1 MADEKSPD
9 EEGVDKASEAGGTDA
24 EVEKEEKAGGSEEEE
39 GSEEEVEN
47 EEVAKEEVAKEEGEE
62 EEGEEEEGEEEDT
75 PEAEAEDEPPTV
87 ESLSA
92 ALVEAETK
100 VAEFKDQALRAKAD
114 VENIRRRAARD
125 VENAHKYALE
135 RMTGELLPVLDSL
148 EKAVES
154 AAMATQASAVG
165 EGVELSLKMFLTALS
180 RVGIEQL
187 DPLGEPFDPQFHEA
201 LAMVEKPDN
210 EPNSVM
216 EVIQRG
222 YSLNGRL
229 VRAAKVVVV
238 KAAGGDEECA
248 VNADA

>member
-1 MADEKSPD
+1 MADEKSP
-9 EEGVDKASEAGGTDA
+9 EEGVDEASKAGGTDA
-24 EVEKEEKAGGSEEEE
+24 EADNEGHEEKGAEEKGAEEE
-39 GSEEEVEN
+39 GSEEEGSEKEGPQ
-47 EEVAKEEVAKEEGEE
+47 EEIAD
-62 EEGEEEEGEEEDT
+62 EDAS
-75 PEAEAEDEPPTV
+75 EAESEEEPPTV

-92 ALVEAETK
+92 ELAEAETR

-114 VENIRRRAARD
+114 VENMRRRAARD

-154 AAMATQASAVG
+154 AAATKDAGAIG
-165 EGVELSLKMFLTALS
+165 EGVELSLKMFLTVL
-180 RVGIEQL
+180 RKVGIEQL

-201 LAMVEKPDN
+201 LAMVENPDS

-238 KAAGGDEECA
+238 KAAGGDEET
-248 VNADA
+248 DANTDA

>member
-1 MADEKSPD
+1 MVDEKSP
-9 EEGVDKASEAGGTDA
+9 EEGVDEVVDTGATDA
-24 EVEKEEKAGGSEEEE
+24 EAEDEENAGEAGEE
-39 GSEEEVEN
+39 GDKGEID
-47 EEVAKEEVAKEEGEE
+47 KEQ
-62 EEGEEEEGEEEDT
+62 EEDEGV
-75 PEAEAEDEPPTV
+75 PEAEAEEEAPTV
-87 ESLSA
+87 ESLSC
-92 ALVEAETK
+92 ALSEAETK
-100 VAEFKDQALRAKAD
+100 VAQLQDQALRAKAD
-114 VENIRRRAARD
+114 VENMRRRAARD

-154 AAMATQASAVG
+154 ATLAKDADAIG
-165 EGVELSLKMFLTALS
+165 EGVELSLKMFLSVLS
-180 RVGIEQL
+180 KVGIVQL

-201 LAMVEKPDN
+201 IAMVENPDG

-238 KAAGGDEECA
+238 KASSGEESSN
-248 VNADA
+248 VNTSA

>member
-1 MADEKSPD
+1 MVDEKSP
-9 EEGVDKASEAGGTDA
+9 EEGVDEVVDTGATDA
-24 EVEKEEKAGGSEEEE
+24 EAEDEENAGEAGEE
-39 GSEEEVEN
+39 GDKGEID
-47 EEVAKEEVAKEEGEE
+47 KEQ
-62 EEGEEEEGEEEDT
+62 EEDEGV
-75 PEAEAEDEPPTV
+75 PEAEAEEEAPTV
-87 ESLSA
+87 ESLSC
-92 ALVEAETK
+92 ALSEAETK
-100 VAEFKDQALRAKAD
+100 VAQLQDQALRAKAD
-114 VENIRRRAARD
+114 VENMRRRAARD

-154 AAMATQASAVG
+154 ATLTKDADAIG
-165 EGVELSLKMFLTALS
+165 EGVELSLKMFLSVLNK
-180 RVGIEQL
+180 VGIVQL

-201 LAMVEKPDN
+201 IAMVENPDG

-238 KAAGGDEECA
+238 KASSGEESSN
-248 VNADA
+248 VNTSA

>member
-1 MADEKSPD
+1 MVDEKSP
-9 EEGVDKASEAGGTDA
+9 EEGVDEAADAGGNSADTEGA
-24 EVEKEEKAGGSEEEE
+24 EKEVE
-39 GSEEEVEN
+39 V
-47 EEVAKEEVAKEEGEE
+47 
-62 EEGEEEEGEEEDT
+62 
-75 PEAEAEDEPPTV
+75 EAEAEAQAKTETEAGEGEDAPEAEEEAEPPTV
-87 ESLSA
+87 ESLSS
-92 ALVEAETK
+92 ALSEAEIR
-100 VAEFKDQALRAKAD
+100 VAELQDQALRAKAD
-114 VENIRRRAARD
+114 VENMRRRAARD

-154 AAMATQASAVG
+154 AALAKDAGAIG
-165 EGVELSLKMFLTALS
+165 EGVELSLKMFLSVLTN
-180 RVGIEQL
+180 VGIEQL

-201 LAMVEKPDN
+201 LAMVENPDG

-238 KAAGGDEECA
+238 KATGGEEQSGA
-248 VNADA
+248 NTSA

>member
-1 MADEKSPD
+1 MVDEKSP
-9 EEGVDKASEAGGTDA
+9 EEGVDEATEAAGKDIEA
-24 EVEKEEKAGGSEEEE
+24 EEAEKDVEVESE
-39 GSEEEVEN
+39 SESESESSAAE
-47 EEVAKEEVAKEEGEE
+47 
-62 EEGEEEEGEEEDT
+62 
-75 PEAEAEDEPPTV
+75 EAEAEEDEGAKETEEEDEPPTV

-92 ALVEAETK
+92 ALSEAETR
-100 VAEFKDQALRAKAD
+100 VAELQDQALRAKAD
-114 VENIRRRAARD
+114 VENMRRRAARD

-154 AAMATQASAVG
+154 AALATDASAIG
-165 EGVELSLKMFLTALS
+165 EGVELSLKMFLS
-180 RVGIEQL
+180 VMKKVGIEQL

-201 LAMVEKPDN
+201 LAMMENPDG
-210 EPNSVM
+210 EPNTVM

-238 KAAGGDEECA
+238 KATGAEEDSGTNTSA
-248 VNADA
+248 

>member
-39 GSEEEVEN
+39 GSEQEVEN
-47 EEVAKEEVAKEEGEE
+47 EEVAK

-114 VENIRRRAARD
+114 VENIRRRSARD

-154 AAMATQASAVG
+154 ASMATQASAIG
-165 EGVELSLKMFLTALS
+165 EGVELSLKMFLTVLS
-180 RVGIEQL
+180 RFGIEQL

-201 LAMVEKPDN
+201 LAMVEKPDS

>member
-1 MADEKSPD
+1 MVDEKSP
-9 EEGVDKASEAGGTDA
+9 EEGVDEVVDTGATDA
-24 EVEKEEKAGGSEEEE
+24 EAEDEENAGEAGEE
-39 GSEEEVEN
+39 GDKGEID
-47 EEVAKEEVAKEEGEE
+47 KEQ
-62 EEGEEEEGEEEDT
+62 EEDEGV
-75 PEAEAEDEPPTV
+75 PEAEAEEEAPTV
-87 ESLSA
+87 ESLSC
-92 ALVEAETK
+92 ALSEAETK
-100 VAEFKDQALRAKAD
+100 VAQLQDQALRAKAD
-114 VENIRRRAARD
+114 VENMRRRAARD

-154 AAMATQASAVG
+154 ATLAKDADAIG
-165 EGVELSLKMFLTALS
+165 EGVELSLKMFLSVLS
-180 RVGIEQL
+180 KVGIVQL

-201 LAMVEKPDN
+201 IAMVENPDG

-238 KAAGGDEECA
+238 KASSGDESSN
-248 VNADA
+248 VNTSA

>member
-1 MADEKSPD
+1 MVDEKSP
-9 EEGVDKASEAGGTDA
+9 EEGVDEVLETGGTDA
-24 EVEKEEKAGGSEEEE
+24 EAEDEE
-39 GSEEEVEN
+39 N
-47 EEVAKEEVAKEEGEE
+47 EGEE
-62 EEGEEEEGEEEDT
+62 GNKGEEGDKGEIDQEQEQGV
-75 PEAEAEDEPPTV
+75 PEAEAEDEPPTI
-87 ESLSA
+87 ESLSRT
-92 ALVEAETK
+92 LSDAETK
-100 VAEFKDQALRAKAD
+100 VAELQDQALRAKAD
-114 VENIRRRAARD
+114 VENMRRRAARD

-154 AAMATQASAVG
+154 AALAKDAGAIG
-165 EGVELSLKMFLTALS
+165 EGVELSLKMFLSVLTK
-180 RVGIEQL
+180 VGIVQL

-201 LAMVEKPDN
+201 IAMVENPDG

-238 KAAGGDEECA
+238 KGTSGEESSN
-248 VNADA
+248 VNTSA

>member
-1 MADEKSPD
+1 MVDEKSP
-9 EEGVDKASEAGGTDA
+9 EEGVDEVVDTGATDA
-24 EVEKEEKAGGSEEEE
+24 EAEDEENAGEAGEE
-39 GSEEEVEN
+39 GDEGE
-47 EEVAKEEVAKEEGEE
+47 KGEEGDK
-62 EEGEEEEGEEEDT
+62 GEIDKEQEEDEGV
-75 PEAEAEDEPPTV
+75 PEAEAEEEPPTV
-87 ESLSA
+87 ESLSC
-92 ALVEAETK
+92 ALNEAETK
-100 VAEFKDQALRAKAD
+100 VAQLQDQALRAKAD
-114 VENIRRRAARD
+114 VENMRRRAARD

-154 AAMATQASAVG
+154 ATLAKDADAIG
-165 EGVELSLKMFLTALS
+165 EGLELSLKMFLSVLNK
-180 RVGIEQL
+180 VGIVQL

-201 LAMVEKPDN
+201 IAMVENPDG

-238 KAAGGDEECA
+238 KASSGEESSN
-248 VNADA
+248 VNTSA

>member
-1 MADEKSPD
+1 MVDEKSP
-9 EEGVDKASEAGGTDA
+9 EEGVDEVVDTGATDA
-24 EVEKEEKAGGSEEEE
+24 EAEDEENAGEAGEE
-39 GSEEEVEN
+39 GDKGEID
-47 EEVAKEEVAKEEGEE
+47 KEQ
-62 EEGEEEEGEEEDT
+62 EEDEGV
-75 PEAEAEDEPPTV
+75 PEAEAEEEAPTV
-87 ESLSA
+87 ESLSC
-92 ALVEAETK
+92 ALSEAETK
-100 VAEFKDQALRAKAD
+100 VAQLQDQALRAKAD
-114 VENIRRRAARD
+114 VENMRRRAARD

-154 AAMATQASAVG
+154 ATLAKDADAIG
-165 EGVELSLKMFLTALS
+165 EGLELSLKMFLSVLS
-180 RVGIEQL
+180 KVGIVQL

-201 LAMVEKPDN
+201 IAMVENPDG

-238 KAAGGDEECA
+238 KASSGEESSN
-248 VNADA
+248 VNTSA

>member
-1 MADEKSPD
+1 MVDEKSP
-9 EEGVDKASEAGGTDA
+9 EEGVDEVVDTGATDA
-24 EVEKEEKAGGSEEEE
+24 EAEDEENAGEAGEE
-39 GSEEEVEN
+39 GDKGEID
-47 EEVAKEEVAKEEGEE
+47 KEQ
-62 EEGEEEEGEEEDT
+62 EEDEGV
-75 PEAEAEDEPPTV
+75 PEAEAEEEAPTV
-87 ESLSA
+87 ESLSC
-92 ALVEAETK
+92 ALSEAETK
-100 VAEFKDQALRAKAD
+100 VAQLQDQALRAKAD
-114 VENIRRRAARD
+114 VENMRRRAARD

-154 AAMATQASAVG
+154 ATLAKDADAIG
-165 EGVELSLKMFLTALS
+165 EGLELSLKMFLSVLNK
-180 RVGIEQL
+180 VGIVQL

-201 LAMVEKPDN
+201 IAMVENPDG

-238 KAAGGDEECA
+238 KASSGEESSN
-248 VNADA
+248 VNTSA

>member
-1 MADEKSPD
+1 MADEKSP
-9 EEGVDKASEAGGTDA
+9 EEGVDEASKPGATDA
-24 EVEKEEKAGGSEEEE
+24 EAGNEGHEEKGAEEKGAEEE
-39 GSEEEVEN
+39 GSEEEGPQ
-47 EEVAKEEVAKEEGEE
+47 EEIAD
-62 EEGEEEEGEEEDT
+62 EDAS
-75 PEAEAEDEPPTV
+75 EAESEEEPPTV

-92 ALVEAETK
+92 ELAEAETR

-114 VENIRRRAARD
+114 VENMRRRAARD

-154 AAMATQASAVG
+154 AAAAKDAGAIG
-165 EGVELSLKMFLTALS
+165 EGVELSLKMFLTVL
-180 RVGIEQL
+180 RKVGIEQL

-201 LAMVEKPDN
+201 LAMVENPDS

-229 VRAAKVVVV
+229 VRAAKVVVA
-238 KAAGGDEECA
+238 KAPSGDEESGL
-248 VNADA
+248 NTDA